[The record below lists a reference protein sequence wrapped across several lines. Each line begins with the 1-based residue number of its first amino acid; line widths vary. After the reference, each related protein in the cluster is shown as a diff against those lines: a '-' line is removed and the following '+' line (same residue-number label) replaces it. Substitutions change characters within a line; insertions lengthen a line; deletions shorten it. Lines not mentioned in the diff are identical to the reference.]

1 MSKAREIYYNEE
13 RLIRNEEFTMNAQRL
28 SKRLE
33 TVASFVP
40 TGAVVA
46 DIGSDHAYLPCY
58 LVHKGIAARAIA
70 GEVVKGP
77 FESAERQ
84 VRTEGLVDKITV
96 RMADG
101 LAAVQEE
108 DRVDTVTIAG
118 MGGPLIVSI
127 LEKHPAALTTV
138 TRLILQPN
146 IHAKAIREWA
156 LERGWAI
163 LDEVILSEDDKVYE
177 VLVLQRGD
185 MQLTEAETL
194 LGPKLMMTKSD
205 VFKAKWAREV
215 ENWQRVIT
223 AIEKAG
229 ATSENEVK
237 RTELR
242 HLIDMVQEVLA

>member
-1 MSKAREIYYNEE
+1 
-13 RLIRNEEFTMNAQRL
+13 MNAQKL

-40 TGAVVA
+40 TGAIVA

-77 FESAERQ
+77 YESAVKQ
-84 VRTEGLVDKITV
+84 VRTEGLTDKITV

-101 LAAVQEE
+101 LAAVEE
-108 DRVDTVTIAG
+108 SDEITAVTIAG

-127 LEKHPAALTTV
+127 LEKHPEALKTV

-156 LERGWAI
+156 MVNGWAI
-163 LDEVILSEDDKVYE
+163 QDEVILEEDGKIYE
-177 VLVLQRGD
+177 VLVLQRG
-185 MQLTEAETL
+185 
-194 LGPKLMMTKSD
+194 K
-205 VFKAKWAREV
+205 
-215 ENWQRVIT
+215 
-223 AIEKAG
+223 
-229 ATSENEVK
+229 
-237 RTELR
+237 
-242 HLIDMVQEVLA
+242 

>member
-1 MSKAREIYYNEE
+1 
-13 RLIRNEEFTMNAQRL
+13 MNAQRL

-58 LVHKGIAARAIA
+58 LVHKGIATRAVA

-77 FESAERQ
+77 YESAERQ
-84 VRTEGLVDKITV
+84 VRTEGLADKITV
-96 RMADG
+96 RLADG
-101 LAAVQEE
+101 LAAVEAS
-108 DRVDTVTIAG
+108 DHVDTVTIAG

-127 LEKHPAALTTV
+127 LEKHPQALTTV

-156 LERGWAI
+156 LAHNWAL

-177 VLVLQRGD
+177 VLVLQRGA
-185 MQLTEAETL
+185 MQLTEAQTL
-194 LGPKLMMTKSD
+194 MGPKLMAAASD

-215 ENWQRVIT
+215 DNWQRVIA
-223 AIEKAG
+223 AIEKAEPT
-229 ATSENEVK
+229 AENEAK
-237 RTELR
+237 RAELR
-242 HLIDMVQEVLA
+242 HLIDMVQEVIV